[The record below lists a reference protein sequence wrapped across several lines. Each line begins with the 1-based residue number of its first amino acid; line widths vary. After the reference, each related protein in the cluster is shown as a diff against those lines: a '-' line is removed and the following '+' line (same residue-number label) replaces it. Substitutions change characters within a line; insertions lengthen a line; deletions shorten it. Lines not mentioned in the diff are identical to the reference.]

1 MTTVYVLPA
10 HRSWAHRTAL
20 RVGTALTAWGAR
32 PVHRSSHHAE
42 RVDLV
47 EATRD
52 SAARILPQL
61 PR

>member
-10 HRSWAHRTAL
+10 HRSWTHRTAL
-20 RVGTALTAWGAR
+20 RIGAALTAWGAR
-32 PVHRSSHHAE
+32 PVRRSTHHAE
-42 RVDLV
+42 RVDRV

-52 SAARILPQL
+52 SAARLLPQL